1 MRVSKEIP
9 LAEITLRKYEK
20 PQQNADKREL
30 TKKFL
35 LSLGL
40 LSPGDSRDS
49 IIDIFHLILECQ
61 KGISAADLEGQLRLR
76 RKELNI
82 PMHGVAASNIRRQLQ
97 RLKDIFLIEKVDGN
111 YRIAEGDTLERIFE
125 ERIHKYYLTSIL
137 SRVREYA
144 QAMKGLP

>member
-61 KGISAADLEGQLRLR
+61 KGISAADLKGQLRLR

-82 PMHGVAASNIRRQLQ
+82 PMHGVAASNIRRQLK
-97 RLKDIFLIEKVDGN
+97 RLKDLFLIEKVAGN
-111 YRIAEGDTLERIFE
+111 YRIADRESLEKIFE
-125 ERIHKYYLTSIL
+125 EKIHKYYLASIL
-137 SRVREYA
+137 SRIREYA
-144 QAMKGLP
+144 QAMNGNE